1 MSVKVYESGDDEPN
15 ADKRFIKKEVE
26 IRNLNSE
33 RLETVDA
40 KKPIENDVNRS
51 IDDTADKTLNTNKK
65 DKLNDDE
72 ESNFSEGTEDKM
84 DINSQNNND

>member
-1 MSVKVYESGDDEPN
+1 M
-15 ADKRFIKKEVE
+15 
-26 IRNLNSE
+26 
-33 RLETVDA
+33 
-40 KKPIENDVNRS
+40 NRS
-51 IDDTADKTLNTNKK
+51 IDDTADKTLNTYKK

>member
-1 MSVKVYESGDDEPN
+1 MSVKVYESGYDEPN
-15 ADKRFIKKEVE
+15 GDKRFIKKEVE
-26 IRNLNSE
+26 IRNINSE
-33 RLETVDA
+33 RLDTNDA
-40 KKPIENDVNRS
+40 AKPNENDVNRS

-65 DKLNDDE
+65 EKLNDGE